1 MEKCEQKLER
11 LSLLDHA
18 KLGYKQYLE
27 EGIGIIPTLNPTVT
41 ATSSANPTV
50 SEGWALKANKKLYR
64 FNEKQKQYLQAKFNI
79 GQETGRKMDPNVVS
93 SQMRKAL
100 DPDGKRLFNV
110 SEFLS
115 PQQVK
120 SYFSRHAAKVRQQC
134 DVLAEDIIAA
144 DEEANFCS
152 LREAA
157 CSNIQLQHPIE
168 FNQYNICMMFSE
180 DSLQKLK
187 LGLLQEMCEC
197 LQLDVPKKR
206 VRRKALYL
214 TLLNEAVCKCPCQTH
229 ST

>member
-11 LSLLDHA
+11 LSLRDHA

-50 SEGWALKANKKLYR
+50 SEGWALKANKNLYC
-64 FNEKQKQYLQAKFNI
+64 FKQYLQAKFNI
-79 GQETGRKMDPNVVS
+79 GQETSRKMDPNVVS
-93 SQMRKAL
+93 SQVRKAL
-100 DPDGKRLFNV
+100 DPEGKRLFNV

-120 SYFSRHAAKVRQQC
+120 SYFSRHAAKFWC
-134 DVLAEDIIAA
+134 DVLAEDIIAHDA
-144 DEEANFCS
+144 EANFCS
-152 LREAA
+152 LREVV
-157 CSNIQLQHPIE
+157 CSNIQLQHPIG

-206 VRRKALYL
+206 V
-214 TLLNEAVCKCPCQTH
+214 
-229 ST
+229 

>member
-18 KLGYKQYLE
+18 KLGYKEYLE
-27 EGIGIIPTLNPTVT
+27 EGAGVIPTLNPTVT
-41 ATSSANPTV
+41 ATSSASPIV
-50 SEGWALKANKKLYR
+50 SEGWALKANKKSYR

-79 GQETGRKMDPNVVS
+79 GQETGRKMDPNIVS

-100 DPDGKRLFNV
+100 DSYGKRLFNV

-134 DVLAEDIIAA
+134 DVVSEDIVAA

-168 FNQYNICMMFSE
+168 FNQYNICMMFAE

-197 LQLDVPKKR
+197 LQLDVPEKR
-206 VRRKALYL
+206 VRRKALYM
-214 TLLNEAVCKCPCQTH
+214 TLLNEAVSKCSCQTH

>member
-1 MEKCEQKLER
+1 M
-11 LSLLDHA
+11 
-18 KLGYKQYLE
+18 E

-64 FNEKQKQYLQAKFNI
+64 FNEKQKQYLQARFNI

-100 DPDGKRLFNV
+100 DQDGKCLFNV

-134 DVLAEDIIAA
+134 DVLAEHIIAA

-214 TLLNEAVCKCPCQTH
+214 TLVNKAVCKCSYQTH